1 MTTDLSGPHGRQV
14 VPFAA
19 AMLSLAAMLGLVV
32 GCGRSLPTVAPVSGA
47 VTRGG
52 KPVTQGIVS
61 FLPEKGRMGVGP
73 IGSDG
78 RFTITTFT
86 TGDGAVIGPHQVTI
100 EAYTQGFG
108 PKPPANGSATD
119 AAEGVH
125 ASGPVAWLVPE
136 TYASPQTTP
145 LTAEV
150 KLGTNVIDFAIP

>member
-1 MTTDLSGPHGRQV
+1 MLS
-14 VPFAA
+14 AA
-19 AMLSLAAMLGLVV
+19 ALLGLAV
-32 GCGRSLPTVAPVSGA
+32 GCGRLLPPVAPVSGA

-108 PKPPANGSATD
+108 PKPPATASAADDT
-119 AAEGVH
+119 EVVH
-125 ASGPVAWLVPE
+125 ASGPVVWLVPE

-150 KLGTNVIDFAIP
+150 KPGTNVIDFTIP